1 MGCLDGAES
10 CWLVGLFLL
19 HNLEQIINKTHIGL
33 YRDDGLT
40 VLNLPG
46 LQLDR
51 KDIIRILKKW
61 DGE

>member
-1 MGCLDGAES
+1 MLAS
-10 CWLVGLFLL
+10 WPFLL